1 MRMLANLF
9 SLSSRNSSQP
19 DLQKGSSHG
28 RRAKTESHPY
38 TSDGNGIQVD
48 KPIFTL
54 IWQDVARVM
63 VETEGFEMAAD
74 FPTDVLVNMLNTI
87 EDGLEYLD
95 WYDNIQNSLRLADRT
110 PLPQNPATTK
120 DKSRQTPYQAGSG
133 NSGTARVASET
144 AGTSKGSKRS
154 ALGRK

>member
-1 MRMLANLF
+1 MDEEQR
-9 SLSSRNSSQP
+9 
-19 DLQKGSSHG
+19 QKAILT
-28 RRAKTESHPY
+28 RLMEM
-38 TSDGNGIQVD
+38 GIQVD

-95 WYDNIQNSLRLADRT
+95 WYGNIQNSIRLTDRT
-110 PLPQNPATTK
+110 LLASNPATSE
-120 DKSRQTPYQAGSG
+120 DGHLESEFEDRI
-133 NSGTARVASET
+133 SGTD
-144 AGTSKGSKRS
+144 G
-154 ALGRK
+154 

>member
-1 MRMLANLF
+1 M
-9 SLSSRNSSQP
+9 
-19 DLQKGSSHG
+19 
-28 RRAKTESHPY
+28 
-38 TSDGNGIQVD
+38 D

-95 WYDNIQNSLRLADRT
+95 WYDNIQHSLRKGRPDPAATESGNHRRQKQADAISSWVRELWNGWRCIGNSRT
-110 PLPQNPATTK
+110 CRGKREVFVGRKMILS
-120 DKSRQTPYQAGSG
+120 SRTRSESRCQAGICMMIT
-133 NSGTARVASET
+133 NNC
-144 AGTSKGSKRS
+144 
-154 ALGRK
+154 

>member
-1 MRMLANLF
+1 MDEEQR
-9 SLSSRNSSQP
+9 
-19 DLQKGSSHG
+19 QKAILT
-28 RRAKTESHPY
+28 RLMEM
-38 TSDGNGIQVD
+38 GIQVD

-87 EDGLEYLD
+87 EDGLESLD

-110 PLPQNPATTK
+110 PLASNPATCE
-120 DKSRQTPYQAGSG
+120 DGHLESDYEERV
-133 NSGTARVASET
+133 SGTE
-144 AGTSKGSKRS
+144 G
-154 ALGRK
+154 

>member
-1 MRMLANLF
+1 MDEEQR
-9 SLSSRNSSQP
+9 
-19 DLQKGSSHG
+19 QKAILTRLMGM
-28 RRAKTESHPY
+28 
-38 TSDGNGIQVD
+38 GIQVD

-63 VETEGFEMAAD
+63 VETEGFEKAAD

-110 PLPQNPATTK
+110 PQLSDSVTTE
-120 DKSRQTPYQAGSG
+120 DGHLESDFEDRV
-133 NSGTARVASET
+133 SGTD
-144 AGTSKGSKRS
+144 G
-154 ALGRK
+154 

>member
-1 MRMLANLF
+1 MDEEQR
-9 SLSSRNSSQP
+9 
-19 DLQKGSSHG
+19 QKAILT
-28 RRAKTESHPY
+28 RLMEM
-38 TSDGNGIQVD
+38 GIQVD

-95 WYDNIQNSLRLADRT
+95 WYGNIQNRLRLADRT
-110 PLPQNPATTK
+110 PLASNLATSE
-120 DKSRQTPYQAGSG
+120 DGLLESG
-133 NSGTARVASET
+133 YEDRTSGPD
-144 AGTSKGSKRS
+144 G
-154 ALGRK
+154 